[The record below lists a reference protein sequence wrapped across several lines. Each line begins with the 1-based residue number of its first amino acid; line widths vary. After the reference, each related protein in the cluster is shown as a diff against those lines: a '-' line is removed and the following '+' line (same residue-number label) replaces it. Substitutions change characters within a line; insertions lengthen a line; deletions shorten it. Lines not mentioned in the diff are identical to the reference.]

1 MRQIYYRLCIR
12 LGVYKREDFVT
23 AREVVK
29 YAIVHYPVH
38 PKHWIGICFAL
49 RDALFTIAKISVH
62 YSKVQKYIK
71 ALSPEF
77 FGLSS
82 EFRDEHDYW
91 WSTKDSE
98 AKYVRI
104 KALKKMLE
112 YYSKHEVLIR
122 KSYVLS

>member
-12 LGVYKREDFVT
+12 LGIYKREDFVT

-38 PKHWIGICFAL
+38 PKHWIGICIAL
-49 RDALFTIAKISVH
+49 RDALATVARVNIC
-62 YSKVQKYIK
+62 YSKVRKYLG
-71 ALSPEF
+71 ALNPKF

-82 EFRDEHDYW
+82 KFRDEHDYW
-91 WSTKDSE
+91 WSTEVRE
-98 AKYVRI
+98 AKFVRI

-112 YYSKHEVLIR
+112 YYLKHEVLIR
-122 KSYVLS
+122 KGHVLS